1 MTKCVNYRTGS
12 HRAPISSQEG
22 SVCREDCAASCG
34 VNLRKL
40 LRFCVMHEDSS
51 KDACQCGAA
60 KASAFLKYVLLIDE
74 LGEMILFNMKEVE
87 GCEFFEECVS

>member
-1 MTKCVNYRTGS
+1 
-12 HRAPISSQEG
+12 
-22 SVCREDCAASCG
+22 
-34 VNLRKL
+34 
-40 LRFCVMHEDSS
+40 MHEDSS